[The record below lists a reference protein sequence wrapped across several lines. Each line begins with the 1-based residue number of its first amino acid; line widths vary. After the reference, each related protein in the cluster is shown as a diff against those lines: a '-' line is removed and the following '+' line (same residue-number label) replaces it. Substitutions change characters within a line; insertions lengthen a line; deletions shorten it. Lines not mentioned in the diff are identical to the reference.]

1 MKYNKHLVDLT
12 KMGGG
17 CCCLPSCCLYF
28 NVNSATSRGASPTPS
43 PSMGVDHILS
53 RSLKLLI
60 SLTAQIKARADDWAV
75 EGTGGLGDLRKRRW
89 KEDGAEP
96 HVIEKLQAARG
107 LLAGE

>member
-1 MKYNKHLVDLT
+1 ML
-12 KMGGG
+12 
-17 CCCLPSCCLYF
+17 F
-28 NVNSATSRGASPTPS
+28 
-43 PSMGVDHILS
+43 
-53 RSLKLLI
+53 RS
-60 SLTAQIKARADDWAV
+60 ADDWAV